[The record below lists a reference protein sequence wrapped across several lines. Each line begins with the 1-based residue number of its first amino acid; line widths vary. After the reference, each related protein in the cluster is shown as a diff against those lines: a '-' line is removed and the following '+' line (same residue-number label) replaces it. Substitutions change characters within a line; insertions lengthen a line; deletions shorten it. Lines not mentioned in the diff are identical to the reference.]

1 MKLKGYNK
9 EKERQGL
16 RQEELS
22 KSYEHRKLRALYG
35 TRLSSQI
42 LKGVLDDAGDEST
55 STQGAQRDDAK
66 HEKRRSRKHT
76 MHKPNTEPKDEVQEE
91 KIPFKE
97 RIIIKHDAT
106 WKSVFDVVILLLV
119 GYSCISSL
127 FYVAFDQPS
136 NVVHKVFDWIVE
148 AAFYMDL
155 FLNFITEYIDPISRK
170 PVRNL
175 KEIFL
180 NYITGW
186 FVIDFLSVFPFA
198 QLMDSGAGTKL
209 FRLFRLPRLLKL
221 LDVNKFSS
229 ILKSINGEKT
239 DTQTIIK
246 QYYILFLYNLFRLI
260 IIACFIAYGIGCL
273 FYFFSDKLNKKIN
286 YEEENTFVQVHGFR
300 EAELGHSGRLIK
312 VCYFL
317 LTTLSTVGYGDLYP
331 ISNEE
336 QIVTLIIML
345 GGVAFFSFIMGKFM
359 EIITNYQKKMG
370 VEDKTRELMIW
381 LTDM

>member
-1 MKLKGYNK
+1 M
-9 EKERQGL
+9 
-16 RQEELS
+16 
-22 KSYEHRKLRALYG
+22 
-35 TRLSSQI
+35 
-42 LKGVLDDAGDEST
+42 
-55 STQGAQRDDAK
+55 
-66 HEKRRSRKHT
+66 
-76 MHKPNTEPKDEVQEE
+76 
-91 KIPFKE
+91 
-97 RIIIKHDAT
+97 
-106 WKSVFDVVILLLV
+106 
-119 GYSCISSL
+119 
-127 FYVAFDQPS
+127 
-136 NVVHKVFDWIVE
+136 VHKVFDWIVE

-155 FLNFITEYIDPISRK
+155 FLNFVTEYIDPISLE
-170 PVRNL
+170 PCRNL
-175 KEIFL
+175 KEICL

-209 FRLFRLPRLLKL
+209 FRLFRIPRLLKL

-273 FYFFSDKLNKKIN
+273 FYFFSEKLNKRSSI
-286 YEEENTFVQVHGFR
+286 EAGNTFVQVHGLDDP
-300 EAELGHSGRLIK
+300 ELGHSGRLIK

-336 QIVTLIIML
+336 QIVTLIIMM

-359 EIITNYQKKMG
+359 EIITNYQTKMG
-370 VEDKTRELMIW
+370 VEDKTKELMVW
-381 LTDM
+381 LTELQKFT

>member
-1 MKLKGYNK
+1 MAKKKYKEYEQKKEQHFDIFKMKLKDFNK
-9 EKERQGL
+9 EKERQRL
-16 RQEELS
+16 QREEFA
-22 KSYEHRKLRALYG
+22 KSYKYRKLRALYG
-35 TRLSSQI
+35 NRLSSQI
-42 LKGVLDDAGDEST
+42 LKGVLDEAGDES
-55 STQGAQRDDAK
+55 SCSNGAEHDETK
-66 HEKRRSRKHT
+66 GEKGRRSRKMT
-76 MHKPNTEPKDEVQEE
+76 AQKPNASPKDEEQVET
-91 KIPFKE
+91 IPIKE

-136 NVVHKVFDWIVE
+136 NIVHKVFDWIVE

-175 KEIFL
+175 KEIFV

-260 IIACFIAYGIGCL
+260 IIACFITYGIGCL
-273 FYFFSDKLNKKIN
+273 FYFFSEKLNKKVHI
-286 YEEENTFVQVHGFR
+286 EAENTFVVVHG
-300 EAELGHSGRLIK
+300 L
-312 VCYFL
+312 
-317 LTTLSTVGYGDLYP
+317 
-331 ISNEE
+331 
-336 QIVTLIIML
+336 
-345 GGVAFFSFIMGKFM
+345 
-359 EIITNYQKKMG
+359 
-370 VEDKTRELMIW
+370 
-381 LTDM
+381 